1 MGLFSNLYCLI
12 FLCLFNLD
20 FVSEIDD
27 TLPGENEKPFHI
39 PNQFLSPKCEDIPCP
54 TSLYP
59 AFQDHV
65 NLNMKPRNP
74 KLHVLTMK
82 VYLKHL
88 ALLELNVS
96 DNIIM
101 DKNRTKRLDLKMEVV
116 LFYSN
121 VQILATPFF

>member
-1 MGLFSNLYCLI
+1 
-12 FLCLFNLD
+12 
-20 FVSEIDD
+20 
-27 TLPGENEKPFHI
+27 
-39 PNQFLSPKCEDIPCP
+39 
-54 TSLYP
+54 
-59 AFQDHV
+59 
-65 NLNMKPRNP
+65 
-74 KLHVLTMK
+74 MK

-121 VQILATPFF
+121 VQIFAKPFF